1 MFEEVDSVVVD
12 WTIVQ
17 GFDGDNGKLRAGFLF
32 EFRAEC
38 FEALLR
44 ALRDHSG
51 QIDNVSGGGDF
62 RYVVGEDSVDAK
74 NYQNEN
80 AKE

>member
-1 MFEEVDSVVVD
+1 MFEEVDSVVFD

-17 GFDGDNGKLRAGFLF
+17 RFDGDDGKLRAGFLF

-44 ALRDHSG
+44 ALRHHPG
-51 QIDNVSGGGDF
+51 QIGDVSSGGNF
-62 RYVVGEDSVDAK
+62 RYVVGGDSVGGK